1 MPNICLISTAIRI
14 IHQTPNANMILAQHA
29 IIALCLFGLTTAWW
43 GQGDDD
49 YWDMERSAAVED
61 RVAGPYEPY
70 GWEPSKPYNPGYDD
84 SKGRSAKERSA
95 NRGRSGKRKTAKGR
109 SAKGRSA
116 SVENRG
122 KPIVIHGTL
131 QGVIDD

>member
-1 MPNICLISTAIRI
+1 
-14 IHQTPNANMILAQHA
+14 MILAQHA

-61 RVAGPYEPY
+61 QMAGPYEPY

-109 SAKGRSA
+109 SAEGRSA
-116 SVENRG
+116 SVEDRVAGPYEPYGWESPKPYNPGYDDG
-122 KPIVIHGTL
+122 KGRSAK
-131 QGVIDD
+131 GRSAK